1 MSQHF
6 QQAILALGETI
17 AHERGATDNSRGAL
31 GVRAAEF
38 LLKVHRQMPDYLRP
52 PFHSL
57 VLLFNAWPLL
67 RRGKFF
73 HQLSLDDRLTELDKW
88 RQSRLEFR
96 RRFVE
101 FHMSLALFCIYSD
114 LYGQDYQH
122 EPVATGAPAGP

>member
-17 AHERGATDNSRGAL
+17 AHERGSVDDKRGAL

-38 LLKVHRQMPDYLRP
+38 LLRVHRQMPDYLRP
-52 PFHSL
+52 PFHIL

-67 RRGKFF
+67 SRGKFF
-73 HQLSLDDRLTELDKW
+73 HQLPLENRLSELDKW
-88 RQSRLEFR
+88 RRSRLEFK

-101 FHMSLALFCIYSD
+101 FHVSLALFGIYSD

-122 EPVATGAPAGP
+122 EPVAIGAPAGP

>member
-6 QQAILALGETI
+6 QKAILALAETI
-17 AHERGATDNSRGAL
+17 AHERGSIDDRRGAL

-38 LLKVHRQMPDYLRP
+38 LLRVHRQMPDYLRP
-52 PFHSL
+52 PFHIL

-67 RRGKFF
+67 SRGRFF
-73 HQLSLDDRLTELDKW
+73 HHLPLEDRLSELDKW
-88 RQSRLEFR
+88 RRSRLEFK

-101 FHMSLALFCIYSD
+101 FHVSLALFGIYSD

-122 EPVATGAPAGP
+122 EPVATGAPASP